1 VTRSV
6 RGVVRVSPFTPS
18 TVPDLVEVWN
28 AAAGDTFPLR
38 EALFRQ
44 NTVDDPHF
52 DPVGCLVGRAVQ
64 SDLVIGFCLAKVAR
78 VPLGADGLRADRGWI
93 SMLAVRPHSQRRGVG
108 TALLRAGEAFLRA
121 RGRRRSVLGG
131 DPAHFFPGVPDDT
144 GAAPFFAARSYT
156 LRGDAYDLRRRL
168 RDYKTPA
175 AVAAVRCANPDL
187 EIRPL
192 EPRDRTGL
200 LAFLDA
206 TFPGRWRYTVARFLD
221 GGGPIGDVMGIVRG
235 SVVLGFAHLFPP
247 DARWLGPSIAWSPVD
262 PGGGAAT
269 RVAGLGPMGVSPA
282 IRGRG
287 LGLALLDRS
296 VAHLAALGADEM
308 VIDWTNLLGFYGKLG
323 FAPYRRYRAGARRLR
338 PAGRRPARPGL
349 SR

>member
-1 VTRSV
+1 MRL
-6 RGVVRVSPFTPS
+6 RRRVVRVSAFTPS
-18 TVPDLVEVWN
+18 VVAELIEVWN
-28 AAAGDTFPLR
+28 AAAGDSFPLR

-52 DPVGCLVGRAVQ
+52 DPAGCLVGRAVRG
-64 SDLVIGFCLAKVAR
+64 DLVTGFCLAKVAR

-93 SMLAVRPHSQRRGVG
+93 SMLAVHPDSRRRGVG

-121 RGRRRSVLGG
+121 HGRRRFVLGS

-144 GAAPFFAARSYT
+144 GAAPFFEACGYT

-168 RDYKTPA
+168 RGYETPP
-175 AVAAVRCANPDL
+175 AVAAARGAHPDV

-192 EPRDRTGL
+192 EPRERAAL

-221 GGGPIGDVMGIVRG
+221 GGGPIGDVMGVVRG
-235 SVVLGFAHLFPP
+235 SEVLGFAHLFPP
-247 DARWLGPSIAWSPVD
+247 DARWLGPSVAWSPAGS
-262 PGGGAAT
+262 GGGAAS

-296 VAHLAALGADEM
+296 AAHLAALGAEEM
-308 VIDWTNLLGFYGKLG
+308 VIDWTDLLGFYGKLG
-323 FAPYRRYRAGARRLR
+323 FTPYRRYRHGERNV
-338 PAGRRPARPGL
+338 
-349 SR
+349 